1 MYWHKNVN
9 IYHYKVC
16 AAQWEKI
23 NDSTKIRQNIIF
35 KITPLLS
42 NHLADVIYF
51 PLPWWSNRCVST
63 CLFPRVAPLIRAS
76 CINICRS
83 SVFNE
88 RTSSFNSRF
97 SISCFFKVTS
107 RTCSLDSRS
116 AGSDIEAETMD
127 KRRNR
132 LFILSA
138 LNVWS
143 QQCYLFAMPT
153 FSSKI

>member
-1 MYWHKNVN
+1 MRHNEKRLT
-9 IYHYKVC
+9 I
-16 AAQWEKI
+16 AQKYAKI
-23 NDSTKIRQNIIF
+23 SFSRLRHCYRII
-35 KITPLLS
+35 
-42 NHLADVIYF
+42 
-51 PLPWWSNRCVST
+51 WQM
-63 CLFPRVAPLIRAS
+63 LFIFLYLDEAIPRVAPLIRAS
-76 CINICRS
+76 CINICRL

-107 RTCSLDSRS
+107 KTCSLDSRS
-116 AGSDIEAETMD
+116 AGLDIEAETMD